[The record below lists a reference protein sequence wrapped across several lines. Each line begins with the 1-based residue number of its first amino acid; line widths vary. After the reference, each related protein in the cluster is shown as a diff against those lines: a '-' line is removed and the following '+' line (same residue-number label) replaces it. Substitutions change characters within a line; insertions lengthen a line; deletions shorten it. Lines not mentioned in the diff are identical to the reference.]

1 MRVGVTERRQF
12 NRKET
17 SVRKR
22 FGKYLPYTERKRP
35 IPVFELTE
43 RATANGRGR
52 ATSFPGLF
60 HWALRTRQGSEG
72 TERGKGG
79 WFDGGLVSN
88 CLIPIFLISDITYR
102 HRNSSHLAIDGVF
115 NHLLAHGS
123 RNLPS
128 HWHYT
133 FLCDTGAFDN
143 DCCCINR
150 QEKSRKNRKDFKVN
164 QRQQYCETE
173 QAICELR
180 LASFPKRVL
189 VFTFHMKMSFHSHA
203 NEN

>member
-12 NRKET
+12 NRKQT

-22 FGKYLPYTERKRP
+22 FGKYLPYTERKRS

-43 RATANGRGR
+43 RATANGGGR